1 MVEFMDFA
9 KQNGSLDIEKI
20 ADLPIEERM
29 KYVDNLTNEEYHQY
43 IQYLSSKS
51 INEGGKH
58 TREIFVDYT
67 MEDEIKRGTGVDL
80 EELLTKLR
88 KELGL
93 KSQ

>member
-29 KYVDNLTNEEYHQY
+29 KYVDNLTDEQYHQY
-43 IQYLSSKS
+43 AKLLSSKS
-51 INEGGKH
+51 MNEGRKH

-67 MEDEIKRGTGVDL
+67 MEDEIKRGTGVNVDDL
-80 EELLTKLR
+80 LKELRT
-88 KELGL
+88 ELGL
-93 KSQ
+93 